1 MSVATSATS
10 VIDSHFNAT
19 PSGKKLHVLV
29 ATSSYAPDRTGMA
42 PLNADLCE
50 YLASRGHRISVL
62 TCFPHYP
69 HWRVP
74 AAYRG
79 KLWQRESIRG
89 VEVYRSYAYI
99 PSRRT
104 TLRRIAYDTSI
115 GATVAV
121 RGLPVRGV
129 DVVIAVSPPLQAG
142 LAGSMLARLKGVPF
156 LLEIQDLVPDLAIA
170 VGMLQNPHAIRVA
183 RKLEQNIYRQADGIL
198 VISQGFADNLVRKG
212 VSESKISVLPLWVDA
227 NLISPGER
235 NGPFRKTHDIAESKT
250 VVLYTGNMGAK
261 QKLETVLDAA
271 TQLRAHEDLLF
282 LFVGDGT
289 EKARLQDYAHRRSLT
304 NVRFL
309 PLLPPEPKE
318 LLPQML
324 AAADILVL
332 NQSSQVVDTVI
343 PSKLFTYMAS
353 GRPVVAAVN
362 PTSQAATCIDEA
374 GSGIAV
380 DAEDPAA
387 LALAIR
393 RLQADRTFADRL
405 GVHGRA
411 YAEEHD
417 RDRVL
422 SRYERILCSFAVK
435 QEQTEA

>member
-1 MSVATSATS
+1 MSTRLARETISATSRTCESSRPIIRTGRSRAAWKAYSKKLSLRNPSRWRRLWHDELCCGSISSSSSLPVLLFFNGAPVSVATSATS

-170 VGMLQNPHAIRVA
+170 VGMLQNPHAIRAA

-250 VVLYTGNMGAK
+250 VVLYTGN
-261 QKLETVLDAA
+261 
-271 TQLRAHEDLLF
+271 
-282 LFVGDGT
+282 
-289 EKARLQDYAHRRSLT
+289 
-304 NVRFL
+304 
-309 PLLPPEPKE
+309 
-318 LLPQML
+318 
-324 AAADILVL
+324 
-332 NQSSQVVDTVI
+332 
-343 PSKLFTYMAS
+343 
-353 GRPVVAAVN
+353 
-362 PTSQAATCIDEA
+362 
-374 GSGIAV
+374 
-380 DAEDPAA
+380 
-387 LALAIR
+387 
-393 RLQADRTFADRL
+393 
-405 GVHGRA
+405 
-411 YAEEHD
+411 
-417 RDRVL
+417 
-422 SRYERILCSFAVK
+422 
-435 QEQTEA
+435 